1 MLLLRFQGGCK
12 GNPAKSKGGAE
23 LRAQSRRGVQTYP
36 RKEKGGCKVGG
47 AKHRGVQRYPH
58 KEEGWR
64 KVGGAKAKR
73 DYRDSYDYESQESF
87 VI

>member
-36 RKEKGGCKVGG
+36 RKEKEGCKVGG
-47 AKHRGVQRYPH
+47 AKHRGGAKVLPQRR
-58 KEEGWR
+58 G
-64 KVGGAKAKR
+64 GGAKLGAQRQRAITETVMITK
-73 DYRDSYDYESQESF
+73 
-87 VI
+87 VKNPL

>member
-47 AKHRGVQRYPH
+47 AKHRGGAKVLLQRR
-58 KEEGWR
+58 G
-64 KVGGAKAKR
+64 GGAKLGAQRQRGITEIVMITK
-73 DYRDSYDYESQESF
+73 
-87 VI
+87 VKKPL